1 MLAPN
6 WAGHDIETNTI
17 VNYFTDKQ
25 HTELILRKIE
35 KKLKL
40 AAFTAKTARTSKS
53 YSATKKC
60 SKGMVFGH
68 LAKTLNTRISMTQTG
83 AKETLHLELYQL
95 EILNLEYKYYYFFK
109 GKNRA
114 FLVIPIK
121 KLFTKFN

>member
-17 VNYFTDKQ
+17 VNYFADRQ

-40 AAFTAKTARTSKS
+40 AAFTPKTARTAKS

-60 SKGMVFGH
+60 SNGMVFGH
-68 LAKTLNTRISMTQTG
+68 LTKTLNTGMLMTQTG
-83 AKETLHLELYQL
+83 AKETIYLEFYQL
-95 EILNLEYKYYYFFK
+95 EILNLECKYYYFFK
-109 GKNRA
+109 GIKN
-114 FLVIPIK
+114 
-121 KLFTKFN
+121 KLYF